1 VIDFGSLTT
10 PPKQKPTVSSF
21 SFSKILPVLKNLRP
35 EPLFKSVSAIDPFA
49 LYERLRPHVR
59 RSFILESAPGAE
71 RLAEFTFIGFE
82 PAAMLALREGTLFV
96 DGKAL
101 GASHKPLQDLR
112 ALLRDIGRPHLTEF
126 KYLGGL
132 VGYVGYDFVRHL
144 ERVPEASGE
153 KIFPD
158 FELGLYLDG
167 VVFDHHASRAFYF
180 SHAEDRSE
188 LLGLG
193 TDSRVPDR
201 ESFSCDALTSHQTQA
216 QFVKTVEAAR
226 EYICAGE
233 IYQMVLSRQ
242 LSARYRGDLFDVYRT
257 LRKINPSPYMYFL
270 DFGERFVA
278 GSSPE
283 MLASLQGRTVTTYP
297 IAGTRPLGQTEAER
311 QAYAQELLA
320 DEKECAE
327 HNMLV
332 DLARNDVGRVS
343 EYGSVYVPDY
353 LTVERFSHVQ
363 HIVSRV
369 QGRLRKEL
377 DALDA
382 FASIFP
388 AGTVS
393 GAPKVRAMELISR
406 LEPSARGPYAGAV
419 GYFSLNGNMD
429 TAITIRTIV
438 AGTEKLYL
446 QAGAGIVYDSVPE
459 REFAETEHKLGALKK
474 ALGGL
479 L

>member
-1 VIDFGSLTT
+1 MIS
-10 PPKQKPTVSSF
+10 
-21 SFSKILPVLKNLRP
+21 
-35 EPLFKSVSAIDPFA
+35 DPFA
-49 LYERLRPHVR
+49 LYEQIRPHVR
-59 RSFILESAPGAE
+59 TSFILESAPGPE
-71 RLAEFTFIGFE
+71 RLAEFTFVGFE
-82 PAAMLALREGTLFV
+82 PVAVLTLRDGTLYVDGTALRRSPNPLEDLGTL
-96 DGKAL
+96 
-101 GASHKPLQDLR
+101 LR
-112 ALLRDIGRPHLTEF
+112 EIKRPQLTGF

-132 VGYVGYDFVRHL
+132 VGYVSYDYVRHL
-144 ERVPEASGE
+144 ERVPESPGG

-158 FELGLYLDG
+158 FEFGLFLDG
-167 VVFDHHASRAFYF
+167 VIFDHHASRAFYF
-180 SHAEDRSE
+180 SHTDDRSE

-193 TDSRVPDR
+193 VNSQPH
-201 ESFSCDALTSHQTQA
+201 EEAEPFMCEIPTSDQTQA
-216 QFVKTVEAAR
+216 QFVQSVAAAR
-226 EYICAGE
+226 EHICAGD
-233 IYQMVLSRQ
+233 IYQIVLSRQ
-242 LSARYRGDLFDVYRT
+242 LSARYRGDLLNLYRT
-257 LRKINPSPYMYFL
+257 LRQINPSPYMYFL
-270 DFGERFVA
+270 DFEERFVV

-320 DEKECAE
+320 DEKERAE

-343 EYGSVYVPDY
+343 AYGSVHVPEY
-353 LTVERFSHVQ
+353 MTVERFSHVQ

-369 QGRLRKEL
+369 EGTLRK
-377 DALDA
+377 DFGALDA

-393 GAPKVRAMELISR
+393 GAPKVRAMELISQ

-438 AGTEKLYL
+438 ADTEKLYL

-459 REFAETEHKLGALKK
+459 REYAETEHKLQALKK
-474 ALGGL
+474 SLGGSR
-479 L
+479 